1 MLIAFVGTGNM
12 GSALLAGIL
21 AAGQDAGQVRATTR
35 SAESAAALGSRLGV
49 PTTAVADDPQAN
61 RSAVDGADLVF
72 LGVKPWMLA
81 ETASELDGA
90 LKDTATV
97 VSMAAGVDLA
107 TLTAHFP
114 HRPVVRIMP
123 NTPSSVG
130 HGVISLAAADEVPS
144 ATLDELTS
152 LLGGAGQVIPI
163 SEEDMPTMIG
173 TSASG
178 VAFFFLLAEHM
189 VAAAVSQGLDEEAAR
204 RAVAATAEGAGRLL
218 ADSPDPAALRA
229 AVTSAGGTT
238 AAGIASF
245 AEDGLDEIVARAV
258 RAAGDRSLQMEAE
271 NREG

>member
-1 MLIAFVGTGNM
+1 MRIAFVGTGNM

-21 AAGQDAGQVRATTR
+21 SAGQDAGEVHATTR
-35 SAESAAALGSRLGV
+35 SAASAAALGSRLGV
-49 PTTAVADDPQAN
+49 RTTAVEDDAAAN

-81 ETASELDGA
+81 DTASELDGA
-90 LKDTATV
+90 LQDGATI

-107 TLTAHFP
+107 TLSTHFP

-130 HGVISLAAADEVPS
+130 HGVISLAASDAVPS
-144 ATLDELTS
+144 ATIDALTS
-152 LLGGAGQVIPI
+152 LLGGAGQVVPI
-163 SEEDMPTMIG
+163 DEEDMPSMIG
-173 TSASG
+173 ASASG
-178 VAFFFLLAEHM
+178 VAYFFLLAEHM
-189 VAAAVSQGLDEEAAR
+189 VAAAISQGLDEETAR

-218 ADSPDPAALRA
+218 AETPDPAALRA

-245 AEDGLDEIVARAV
+245 ADDGLDEIVARAV

-271 NREG
+271 NRAG

>member
-1 MLIAFVGTGNM
+1 MRIAFVGTGNM

-21 AAGQDAGQVRATTR
+21 AAGQDAGQVHATTG
-35 SAESAAALGSRLGV
+35 SAESADGLASRLGV
-49 PTTAVADDPQAN
+49 RATAVADDAEAN
-61 RSAVDGADLVF
+61 RTAVDGAGLVF

-81 ETASELDGA
+81 DTAAELTDALADG
-90 LKDTATV
+90 ATV

-107 TLTAHFP
+107 TLAALFP
-114 HRPVVRIMP
+114 RRPVVRIMP

-130 HGVISLAAADEVPS
+130 HGVIALAAAAEVPS
-144 ATLDELTS
+144 ATVDELTS
-152 LLGGAGQVIPI
+152 LLGGAGLVVPVD
-163 SEEDMPTMIG
+163 ERHMPAMIG
-173 TSASG
+173 ASASG
-178 VAFFFLLAEHM
+178 VAYFFLLAQHM
-189 VAAAVSQGLDEEAAR
+189 VSAAVSRGLDEDTAR

-245 AEDGLDEIVARAV
+245 EDDGFAAVVDRAV

>member
-1 MLIAFVGTGNM
+1 MRIAFVGTGNM

-21 AAGQDAGQVRATTR
+21 AAGQDAGAVHATTR
-35 SAESAAALGSRLGV
+35 SAESAAALESRLRV
-49 PTTAVADDPQAN
+49 RATAVEDDAEAN
-61 RSAVDGADLVF
+61 RSAVDGADIVF

-81 ETASELDGA
+81 DTASELDGA
-90 LKDTATV
+90 LAEDATV

-130 HGVISLAAADEVPS
+130 HGVISLAAADDVPAS
-144 ATLDELTS
+144 TVDELTS
-152 LLGGAGQVIPI
+152 LLSGAGQVVPI
-163 SEEDMPTMIG
+163 GEQDMPTMIG
-173 TSASG
+173 ASASG

-189 VAAAVSQGLDEEAAR
+189 VAAAVSQGLDEETAR

-218 ADSPDPAALRA
+218 ADTPDPAALRT

-245 AEDGLDEIVARAV
+245 AEDGLDDVVARAV

>member
-1 MLIAFVGTGNM
+1 MRIAFVGTGNM

-21 AAGQDAGQVRATTR
+21 AAGQDAGEVRATTR
-35 SAESAAALGSRLGV
+35 SAESAAGLASRLGIRA
-49 PTTAVADDPQAN
+49 TAVDDDAGAN
-61 RSAVDGADLVF
+61 RSAVDGADIVF
-72 LGVKPWMLA
+72 LGVKPWMLSD
-81 ETASELDGA
+81 TASELHEA
-90 LKDTATV
+90 LTNDATV

-114 HRPVVRIMP
+114 NRPVVRIMP

-130 HGVISLAAADEVPS
+130 HGVIALAAADGTPA
-144 ATLDELTS
+144 ATVDALTS
-152 LLGGAGQVIPI
+152 LLGGAGLVVPI
-163 SEEDMPTMIG
+163 GEEDMPTMIG
-173 TSASG
+173 ASASG

-189 VAAAVSQGLDEEAAR
+189 VSAAASQGLDEDTAR

-229 AVTSAGGTT
+229 AVTSKGGTT
-238 AAGIASF
+238 AAGLASF
-245 AEDGLDEIVARAV
+245 DADGLDAVVARAV